1 MGRKLNAGSGEVTL
15 DQLIVPIFGT
25 KNDPVEGSCSSVPD
39 TMAHLLWGKDWG
51 KLEGGRGGGAKG
63 DIQKIFFLILGPT
76 ARLSPHDPRC
86 LRAICAIFGI
96 CAPRLLHRK
105 HQPHHETFSQSI
117 NLVLISQLLLLL
129 FFFYR

>member
-51 KLEGGRGGGAKG
+51 KLEGRRGGGKG
-63 DIQKIFFLILGPT
+63 RYSKDL
-76 ARLSPHDPRC
+76 LSH
-86 LRAICAIFGI
+86 FGTHG
-96 CAPRLLHRK
+96 AL
-105 HQPHHETFSQSI
+105 ESA
-117 NLVLISQLLLLL
+117 
-129 FFFYR
+129 